1 MINKF
6 TAFGEAVV
14 AASML
19 VLECPD
25 NTIHLGPAI
34 KGLLPGIY
42 KVAEKKSLKSM
53 NCETFLIYKVAE
65 EAKQFSCKAQ
75 FLDALAS
82 LDFKLSVSESVSE

>member
-1 MINKF
+1 MLNSLPTVHLLCRVINKF

-14 AASML
+14 AASLL

-42 KVAEKKSLKSM
+42 KVAKKK
-53 NCETFLIYKVAE
+53 YKY
-65 EAKQFSCKAQ
+65 
-75 FLDALAS
+75 
-82 LDFKLSVSESVSE
+82 

>member
-25 NTIHLGPAI
+25 NPIHLGPAI

-42 KVAEKKSLKSM
+42 KVANHKKSFK
-53 NCETFLIYKVAE
+53 KV
-65 EAKQFSCKAQ
+65 
-75 FLDALAS
+75 
-82 LDFKLSVSESVSE
+82 

>member
-1 MINKF
+1 MEGCVYSRLKCGQHRGEERR
-6 TAFGEAVV
+6 ALAESKCWAGLHQAEAVV

-42 KVAEKKSLKSM
+42 KVA
-53 NCETFLIYKVAE
+53 T
-65 EAKQFSCKAQ
+65 EAT
-75 FLDALAS
+75 
-82 LDFKLSVSESVSE
+82 

>member
-1 MINKF
+1 MRITFEFPDNCSPCRVINKF

-42 KVAEKKSLKSM
+42 KVANHK
-53 NCETFLIYKVAE
+53 
-65 EAKQFSCKAQ
+65 
-75 FLDALAS
+75 
-82 LDFKLSVSESVSE
+82 

>member
-42 KVAEKKSLKSM
+42 KVANHKKSLKQSI
-53 NCETFLIYKVAE
+53 NFETFLI
-65 EAKQFSCKAQ
+65 
-75 FLDALAS
+75 
-82 LDFKLSVSESVSE
+82 

>member
-19 VLECPD
+19 VLDCPD

-42 KVAEKKSLKSM
+42 KVATHKKVLKSM
-53 NCETFLIYKVAE
+53 NSETFLIYHGGHGSNTT
-65 EAKQFSCKAQ
+65 FM
-75 FLDALAS
+75 
-82 LDFKLSVSESVSE
+82 

>member
-42 KVAEKKSLKSM
+42 KVA
-53 NCETFLIYKVAE
+53 NHNFLAVHDSSITDIVGPLVPWSIRAN
-65 EAKQFSCKAQ
+65 
-75 FLDALAS
+75 
-82 LDFKLSVSESVSE
+82 

>member
-1 MINKF
+1 MHRVINKF

-14 AASML
+14 AASLL

-42 KVAEKKSLKSM
+42 KVAKKKY
-53 NCETFLIYKVAE
+53 EY
-65 EAKQFSCKAQ
+65 
-75 FLDALAS
+75 
-82 LDFKLSVSESVSE
+82 

>member
-42 KVAEKKSLKSM
+42 KVANHKKVFKKYK
-53 NCETFLIYKVAE
+53 FLNI
-65 EAKQFSCKAQ
+65 SI
-75 FLDALAS
+75 
-82 LDFKLSVSESVSE
+82 

>member
-14 AASML
+14 AASLL

-42 KVAEKKSLKSM
+42 KVANHNKVLKK
-53 NCETFLIYKVAE
+53 YKFRNISYLQGGHGRNAI
-65 EAKQFSCKAQ
+65 FM
-75 FLDALAS
+75 
-82 LDFKLSVSESVSE
+82 

>member
-42 KVAEKKSLKSM
+42 KVANHKKVIKKH
-53 NCETFLIYKVAE
+53 ETFLIYKVATE
-65 EAKQFSCKAQ
+65 GIQFSCEAQ
-75 FLDALAS
+75 FFGINLI
-82 LDFKLSVSESVSE
+82 

>member
-14 AASML
+14 AASLL

-42 KVAEKKSLKSM
+42 KVANHKKSLKK
-53 NCETFLIYKVAE
+53 YK
-65 EAKQFSCKAQ
+65 
-75 FLDALAS
+75 
-82 LDFKLSVSESVSE
+82 